1 MFLGQFEHSID
12 VKGRLTIPARFREL
26 MDNGAYITQGL
37 DPNLMVL
44 TPPSFQRL
52 YDRVNELS
60 MTDPTSRQ
68 LKRLIFANAA
78 PVNVDNAGRI
88 LIPQFLRQ
96 IANLDSNA
104 LVVGVGK
111 HFEIW
116 SPGLWVEQTKSLNDP
131 ATNAERFISLD
142 LPI

>member
-131 ATNAERFISLD
+131 AANAERFISLD

>member
-1 MFLGQFEHSID
+1 MFLGQFVHSID
-12 VKGRLTIPARFREL
+12 TKSRLTIPASFRGML
-26 MDNGAYITQGL
+26 DDGAYITQGL

-44 TPPSFQRL
+44 TPPSFMAL
-52 YDRVNELS
+52 YDRVNKLS
-60 MTDPTSRQ
+60 MTDPKARD

-78 PVNVDNAGRI
+78 EVKLDSAGRI
-88 LIPQFLRQ
+88 LIPQFLREVAG
-96 IANLDSNA
+96 IEGSA

-116 SPGLWVEQTKSLNDP
+116 SPGLWAKETETLNDP
-131 ATNAERFISLD
+131 AANAARFIDLD

>member
-12 VKGRLTIPARFREL
+12 AKGRLTIPAGFRGMLE
-26 MDNGAYITQGL
+26 DGAYITQGL

-44 TPPSFQRL
+44 TPPSFQVL
-52 YDRVNELS
+52 YDRVNKMS
-60 MTDPTSRQ
+60 MTDPMARQ

-78 PVNVDNAGRI
+78 PVKLDSAGRI
-88 LIPQFLRQ
+88 LIPGFLREV
-96 IANLDSNA
+96 AGLDNNA

-116 SPGLWVEQTKSLNDP
+116 SPASWDQESQNLNDP
-131 ATNAERFISLD
+131 AANAERFINLD